1 MPSEEADSSLPRFAN
16 NRNPLRDLFT
26 DLMAYA
32 LFFQAACGRRPFELG
47 DVRDKVTGL
56 IDESEKRARGG
67 EVRWEAYSEARFA
80 VLSWVDELIMTSA
93 WPQRGQWQHLMLK
106 YYQTVNAGKQFFER
120 LERVPAGAREIR
132 EIYYLCLAL
141 GFQGKYALAD
151 DSKQFGELRHTL
163 YNELSGAPN
172 DIRRSYARLFPE
184 AYRKPPTIRPPQ
196 SRIRPLWFGV
206 AVLVPV
212 LIFALYYVLLRQ
224 QVDRLLARIDV
235 PVMTAP
241 APAPVIDW
249 ARSLVE
255 ELRRKGIEARD
266 TPRGVVI
273 TLPGVLFEVSRS
285 DLSRDGERS
294 IEEVA
299 RALKRHAPERVVA
312 VEGHASREKGTLDDQ
327 NQQLSESRA
336 RKVADLLVSLGL
348 RQDRV
353 TAKGLGSSTPVAS
366 NDTEAGRRLN
376 RRVEMIVERAGVN

>member
-1 MPSEEADSSLPRFAN
+1 VPLEEAESSLPRLPN
-16 NRNPLRDLFT
+16 TRNALRDLFT
-26 DLMAYA
+26 DLMAYT
-32 LFFQAACGRRPFELG
+32 LFFQASCAHRPLELG
-47 DVRDKVTGL
+47 EVRDKVTGL

-67 EVRWEAYSEARFA
+67 EVRWEGYTEARFA

-120 LERVPAGAREIR
+120 LERVPVGARDIR
-132 EIYYLCLAL
+132 EIYYICLAL

-151 DSKQFGELRHTL
+151 DPRQLGELRRTL

-196 SRIRPLWFGV
+196 SHIRPVWFGI
-206 AVLVPV
+206 AIFAPV
-212 LIFALYYVLLRQ
+212 LLFAVYYVLLREQ
-224 QVDRLLARIDV
+224 ASALLARIDT
-235 PVMTAP
+235 PVAAAP
-241 APAPVIDW
+241 PLAVDW

-255 ELRRKGIEARD
+255 ELRRRGIEARD

-273 TLPGVLFEVSRS
+273 TLPGVLFELSRS
-285 DLSRDGERS
+285 DLGSDGERR

-299 RALKRHAPERVVA
+299 RALKRHAPERLVA

-327 NQQLSESRA
+327 NQRLSEDRA

-348 RQDRV
+348 RPDRV

-376 RRVEMIVERAGVN
+376 RRVEMIVERSGN